1 MKKIITS
8 THSSLSLNSKKLE
21 KELLSP
27 SEKTLHFIRQF
38 ASVYPSKQREEQK
51 VSFLLN

>member
-1 MKKIITS
+1 MKKIITP
-8 THSSLSLNSKKLE
+8 THSSPSLDSKRHE

-38 ASVYPSKQREEQK
+38 ASVYPSKQREERK